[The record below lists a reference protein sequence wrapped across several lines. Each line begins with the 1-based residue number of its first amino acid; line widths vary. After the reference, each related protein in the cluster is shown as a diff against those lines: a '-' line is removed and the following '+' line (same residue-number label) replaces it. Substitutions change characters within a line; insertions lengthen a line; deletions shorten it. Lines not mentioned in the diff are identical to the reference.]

1 MGKKKIIRS
10 PVGERLREIRTL
22 RDISQKT
29 LGIRA
34 GIDQFSASARINQ
47 YEREKHIPDYSTASR
62 LAKVLDIPVTYL
74 FTDDDSLAEIILLY
88 SQATKK
94 TQIPVKRLLKN

>member
-22 RDISQKT
+22 RGISQKT

-88 SQATKK
+88 SQASKK
-94 TQIPVKRLLKN
+94 TQIQVKRLLKN

>member
-1 MGKKKIIRS
+1 MGKKKKIKS
-10 PVGERLREIRTL
+10 PVGKRLREIRTL
-22 RDISQKT
+22 RGISQKT

-34 GIDQFSASARINQ
+34 GIDQFTASARINQ

-88 SQATKK
+88 SQASKK
-94 TQIPVKRLLKN
+94 AQIQVKRLLKN

>member
-22 RDISQKT
+22 RGISQKT

-62 LAKVLDIPVTYL
+62 LANVLDIPVTYL

-88 SQATKK
+88 SQASKK
-94 TQIPVKRLLKN
+94 TQIQVKRLLKN

>member
-22 RDISQKT
+22 RGISQKT

-88 SQATKK
+88 SQASKK
-94 TQIPVKRLLKN
+94 TQNHVKRLLKN